1 MRLAA
6 FTDDPQIRNQL
17 IQQAHHWMAV
27 AMPTLRATRGQHW
40 PSFTQT
46 SMLPDTPRAAG
57 GSGSGGDGAG
67 GLGGRGGFC
76 GIAGSP

>member
-27 AMPTLRATRGQHW
+27 AIPTLRATRGQHW
-40 PSFTQT
+40 PFLYADEYAPWHAT
-46 SMLPDTPRAAG
+46 SRRWQRFRCAG
-57 GSGSGGDGAG
+57 GARRLRLLRHR
-67 GLGGRGGFC
+67 GL
-76 GIAGSP
+76 SV

>member
-27 AMPTLRATRGQHW
+27 AMPILRATRGQHW
-40 PSFTQT
+40 PF
-46 SMLPDTPRAAG
+46 LYADAYAP
-57 GSGSGGDGAG
+57 
-67 GLGGRGGFC
+67 
-76 GIAGSP
+76 